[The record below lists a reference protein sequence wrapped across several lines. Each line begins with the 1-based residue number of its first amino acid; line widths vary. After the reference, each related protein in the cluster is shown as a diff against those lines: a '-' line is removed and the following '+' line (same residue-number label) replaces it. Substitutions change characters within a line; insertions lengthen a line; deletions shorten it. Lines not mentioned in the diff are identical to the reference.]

1 MILLLLLA
9 GATQVG
15 FNRVS
20 GNLLATAHD
29 GLYIHL
35 KYINLFE
42 EKTRSINYS
51 LCIFFV

>member
-1 MILLLLLA
+1 MIEKIRLMFLFAEIFLFHLA

-29 GLYIHL
+29 GLYITHL
-35 KYINLFE
+35 N
-42 EKTRSINYS
+42 
-51 LCIFFV
+51 

>member
-1 MILLLLLA
+1 MNILFIENFFHSA

-29 GLYIHL
+29 GLYI
-35 KYINLFE
+35 K
-42 EKTRSINYS
+42 
-51 LCIFFV
+51 

>member
-1 MILLLLLA
+1 MLNFVFEMILIFENSLLA

-29 GLYIHL
+29 GL
-35 KYINLFE
+35 
-42 EKTRSINYS
+42 
-51 LCIFFV
+51 